1 MEHIWNEFLEVQT
14 VFRDKNFT
22 FSQKRRTDVTRNKQT
37 RELHCTQDES
47 MIDFELFACA
57 HNRKCPKNVQMKNIY
72 KRIKTQ
78 TWRKLA
84 TRALYAMG
92 KYMFKVNN
100 KDVRITFMETVY
112 SIIIVNFE
120 QVFLCNQ
127 LNGKPREK

>member
-1 MEHIWNEFLEVQT
+1 
-14 VFRDKNFT
+14 
-22 FSQKRRTDVTRNKQT
+22 
-37 RELHCTQDES
+37 
-47 MIDFELFACA
+47 MIDFELFVCA

-72 KRIKTQ
+72 IRIKTQ

-84 TRALYAMG
+84 TRTLYAMG

-120 QVFLCNQ
+120 QVYLCNQ
-127 LNGKPREK
+127 LNSKSQEK